1 MTSAVSILP
10 GAQLAVLNAAYRA
23 AVARKRLR
31 LALAAAAFFAA
42 LVVAAFG
49 AEVNLRTL
57 FTYFGN
63 FISYFDR
70 ILTLEDG
77 TRVWSNPAEW
87 FWGWRKWL
95 WMLAET
101 ILISYVGTMIGAV
114 LAFALN
120 FFAAQNTSPAPW
132 LRFVIR
138 RLLEFARTVPGI
150 VFALIFVIAF
160 GLGPMAG
167 VLAIAIHSTGALGK
181 LFSEI
186 VENADMKPVEGVR
199 STGASWLS
207 CMRFAVLPQVSAGYA
222 SYALLRFEINVR
234 EASVMGFVGAG
245 GIGQELVVAIRKF
258 YYSDVSAILLTII
271 ITVFIIDIAHRL
283 AARPSV
289 RQGCAGM
296 SQLPKPDREQLRA
309 KYPDIFDRPAAS
321 RLATP
326 AMIVAAFAV
335 FIFGLVDLDFS
346 PAKLF
351 AGLSQLGW
359 ITVMMIPPDPG
370 SSLPAYLS
378 ALGETLSIALL
389 GTTIAAVVALP
400 FSLLAA
406 RNIIPSGWLRFP
418 VRRFFDSI
426 RGVDTLIWALVWI
439 NVVGLGP
446 FAGVL
451 AIALSDFGAF
461 GKLFSE
467 AIEAADRKQVEG
479 IRASGGNALHEIR
492 FGLMPQVLPVIAGQ
506 VLYFIESNTRSATII
521 GIVGAGGIGLQLAEQ
536 IRVLEWQKVS
546 FLILM
551 ILVAV
556 AAIDWISGKLRFAI
570 IGQRALA

>member
-1 MTSAVSILP
+1 MASAVSILP
-10 GAQLAVLNAAYRA
+10 GAQLAVLNAAYRG

-31 LALAAAAFFAA
+31 LALAAAAFLAA

-57 FTYFGN
+57 FSYFGN
-63 FISYFDR
+63 FVSYFDR

-120 FFAAQNTSPAPW
+120 FFATQNTSPAPW

-207 CMRFAVLPQVSAGYA
+207 CMRFAVLPQVAAGYA

-258 YYSDVSAILLTII
+258 YYSDVSAILMTII
-271 ITVFIIDIAHRL
+271 VTVFIIDIA
-283 AARPSV
+283 
-289 RQGCAGM
+289 
-296 SQLPKPDREQLRA
+296 
-309 KYPDIFDRPAAS
+309 
-321 RLATP
+321 T
-326 AMIVAAFAV
+326 
-335 FIFGLVDLDFS
+335 
-346 PAKLF
+346 
-351 AGLSQLGW
+351 
-359 ITVMMIPPDPG
+359 
-370 SSLPAYLS
+370 
-378 ALGETLSIALL
+378 
-389 GTTIAAVVALP
+389 
-400 FSLLAA
+400 
-406 RNIIPSGWLRFP
+406 GWLRG
-418 VRRFFDSI
+418 R
-426 RGVDTLIWALVWI
+426 L
-439 NVVGLGP
+439 
-446 FAGVL
+446 
-451 AIALSDFGAF
+451 FGGDA
-461 GKLFSE
+461 
-467 AIEAADRKQVEG
+467 
-479 IRASGGNALHEIR
+479 RA
-492 FGLMPQVLPVIAGQ
+492 
-506 VLYFIESNTRSATII
+506 
-521 GIVGAGGIGLQLAEQ
+521 
-536 IRVLEWQKVS
+536 
-546 FLILM
+546 
-551 ILVAV
+551 
-556 AAIDWISGKLRFAI
+556 
-570 IGQRALA
+570 